1 MFNILDTQ
9 ASFRLK
15 HMQPAIAVSAASLFI
30 HPGMHVCVCPILI
43 EEEGV
48 GGGGGYSNDKVNQSY

>member
-1 MFNILDTQ
+1 
-9 ASFRLK
+9 
-15 HMQPAIAVSAASLFI
+15 MQPAIAVSAASLFI

-48 GGGGGYSNDKVNQSY
+48 GGGGYSNDKVNQSY